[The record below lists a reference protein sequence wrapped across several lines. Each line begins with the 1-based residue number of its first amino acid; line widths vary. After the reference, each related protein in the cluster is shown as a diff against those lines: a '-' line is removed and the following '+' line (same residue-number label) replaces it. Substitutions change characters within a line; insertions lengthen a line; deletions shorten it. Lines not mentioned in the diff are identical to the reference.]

1 MGDQI
6 SIRLGAGLGG
16 TAGIN
21 GEEVRVE
28 TNGEM
33 RSKVATAVDPSQR
46 FNAAHGFHSL
56 LHSSPLPPS
65 NSFSQTQEY
74 ANRNPADSKRYP
86 GNTATTSGAY
96 NRPFSSEASA
106 VELHNL
112 FLLLWR
118 KMPAQLSQEPH

>member
-1 MGDQI
+1 MVIAMGMGDQI

-21 GEEVRVE
+21 GEEVRLE

-46 FNAAHGFHSL
+46 LNAAHGFHSL

-65 NSFSQTQEY
+65 L
-74 ANRNPADSKRYP
+74 K
-86 GNTATTSGAY
+86 
-96 NRPFSSEASA
+96 
-106 VELHNL
+106 
-112 FLLLWR
+112 LLLSNPR
-118 KMPAQLSQEPH
+118 ICKSEPGRLKTISGQYSNYIRSI